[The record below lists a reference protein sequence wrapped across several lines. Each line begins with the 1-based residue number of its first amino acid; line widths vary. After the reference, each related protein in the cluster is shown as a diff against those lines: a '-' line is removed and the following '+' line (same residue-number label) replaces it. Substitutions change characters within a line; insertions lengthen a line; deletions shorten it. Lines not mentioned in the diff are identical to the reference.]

1 MTNSVVHGLPRWSLA
16 VPPLALVVLVLS
28 WGRDLGAVLLVL
40 VCAGL
45 GAAVIAAVH
54 HAEVVA
60 HKVGEPFGTLI
71 LALAVTVIEVALIV
85 TLMASGGD
93 KAASL
98 ARDTVF
104 AAVMI
109 TCNGILGLSLVV
121 GSLRHRTQQ
130 FRVHASGS
138 ALAVITALVTLSL
151 VLPTFTTSTPG
162 ATFSGAQLA
171 FAGVVSL
178 VMYGVFVF
186 VQTIRH
192 RDYFLPVE
200 HDAEAQADKA
210 LRTGVAARARDG
222 EALSTDGLVRT
233 GNSDR
238 PDTELST
245 AGDASVAARDG
256 QSEAAAD
263 PVTEV
268 VDNANNER
276 DERDEDDENGD
287 AETHAAAP
295 SGRVALLSLGMLFVC
310 LVAVVGL
317 AKTVSPKLE
326 EAVASA
332 GAPVAVVGVIIALL
346 VLLPETVAAVRA
358 ALRNRL
364 QTSLNLALGSALASI
379 GLTIPAIAL
388 ASIWLDGPLVLGLSG
403 TEMVLFALTVVISQL
418 TLATGRAT
426 LLQGATHLMVFSAFL
441 FLAVSP

>member
-1 MTNSVVHGLPRWSLA
+1 M
-16 VPPLALVVLVLS
+16 PPLALVVLVLS
-28 WGRDLGAVLLVL
+28 WGRKPGAVLLILICV
-40 VCAGL
+40 GL

-60 HKVGEPFGTLI
+60 HRVGEPFGTLI

-109 TCNGILGLSLVV
+109 TCNGILGLALVV
-121 GSLRHRTQQ
+121 GSLRHKTQE

-138 ALAVITALVTLSL
+138 ALAVMTALVTLSL

-162 ATFSGAQLA
+162 ATFSGPQLA
-171 FAGVVSL
+171 FAGVASL

-192 RDYFLPVE
+192 RDYFLPVVE
-200 HDAEAQADKA
+200 SD
-210 LRTGVAARARDG
+210 GV
-222 EALSTDGLVRT
+222 
-233 GNSDR
+233 
-238 PDTELST
+238 
-245 AGDASVAARDG
+245 
-256 QSEAAAD
+256 EAASSSRG
-263 PVTEV
+263 VE
-268 VDNANNER
+268 EQ
-276 DERDEDDENGD
+276 DEDQGEL
-287 AETHAAAP
+287 HAAAP
-295 SGRVALLSLGMLFVC
+295 SSKVALVSLGLLFGC

-326 EAVASA
+326 SAVESA
-332 GAPVAVVGVIIALL
+332 GAPLAVVGVMIALL

-379 GLTIPAIAL
+379 GLTIPAIAI
-388 ASIWLDGPLVLGLSG
+388 ASIWLDGPLVLGLGSK
-403 TEMVLFALTVVISQL
+403 ELVLFVLTVVVSML

-426 LLQGATHLMVFSAFL
+426 LLQGAVHLMIFSSFL

>member
-40 VCAGL
+40 VCVGL

-162 ATFSGAQLA
+162 ATFSSAQLA

-200 HDAEAQADKA
+200 PEQKPSDLERREPREAREMRKA
-210 LRTGVAARARDG
+210 RVEVGRQLPEGGGSVDQELGGGSVGQKREGSGDQKLG
-222 EALSTDGLVRT
+222 EAPEGRDEEDS
-233 GNSDR
+233 
-238 PDTELST
+238 ELG
-245 AGDASVAARDG
+245 ADVVA
-256 QSEAAAD
+256 
-263 PVTEV
+263 EV
-268 VDNANNER
+268 VES
-276 DERDEDDENGD
+276 EDDD
-287 AETHAAAP
+287 QETHAAAP
-295 SGRVALLSLGMLFVC
+295 SGRVALMSLAMLFVC

-326 EAVASA
+326 DAVASA

-346 VLLPETVAAVRA
+346 VLLPETVAAIRA

>member
-1 MTNSVVHGLPRWSLA
+1 MTNSVVQGLPRWSLA
-16 VPPLALVVLVLS
+16 VPPLALVVLALS
-28 WGRDLGAVLLVL
+28 WGRDLGAVLLIL

-45 GAAVIAAVH
+45 GAAVVAAVH

-60 HKVGEPFGTLI
+60 HRVGEPFGTLI
-71 LALAVTVIEVALIV
+71 LALAVTIIEVALIV

-109 TCNGILGLSLVV
+109 TCNGILGLALVV
-121 GSLRHRTQQ
+121 GSLRHKTQE

-138 ALAVITALVTLSL
+138 ALAVMTALVTLSL

-162 ATFSGAQLA
+162 ATFSSAQLA
-171 FAGVVSL
+171 FAGATSL
-178 VMYGVFVF
+178 VMYGIFVF

-200 HDAEAQADKA
+200 ISETPAVTTPASDSAADS
-210 LRTGVAARARDG
+210 DDI
-222 EALSTDGLVRT
+222 EALDPTDELLP
-233 GNSDR
+233 
-238 PDTELST
+238 PDE
-245 AGDASVAARDG
+245 
-256 QSEAAAD
+256 E
-263 PVTEV
+263 
-268 VDNANNER
+268 
-276 DERDEDDENGD
+276 DEP
-287 AETHAAAP
+287 HAAAP
-295 SGRVALLSLGMLFVC
+295 SGNVALVSLGLLFLC
-310 LVAVVGL
+310 LIAVVGL

-326 EAVASA
+326 SAVESA
-332 GAPVAVVGVIIALL
+332 GAPLAVVGVVIALL

-379 GLTIPAIAL
+379 GLTIPAIAI
-388 ASIWLDGPLVLGLSG
+388 ASIWLDGPLVLGLG
-403 TEMVLFALTVVISQL
+403 GKELVLFALTVVVSML

-426 LLQGATHLMVFSAFL
+426 LLQGAVHLMIFGSFVFL
-441 FLAVSP
+441 TVSP

>member
-1 MTNSVVHGLPRWSLA
+1 MTNSTVHGLPRWSLA
-16 VPPLALVVLVLS
+16 VPPLALVVLGLS
-28 WGRDLGAVLLVL
+28 WGRDLEAVLLVL

-60 HKVGEPFGTLI
+60 HRVGEPFGTLI

-138 ALAVITALVTLSL
+138 ALAVMTALVTLSL

-200 HDAEAQADKA
+200 HTTDGDAELA
-210 LRTGVAARARDG
+210 V
-222 EALSTDGLVRT
+222 
-233 GNSDR
+233 
-238 PDTELST
+238 
-245 AGDASVAARDG
+245 
-256 QSEAAAD
+256 
-263 PVTEV
+263 EV
-268 VDNANNER
+268 VDQE
-276 DERDEDDENGD
+276 EDDEE
-287 AETHAAAP
+287 AHAAAP
-295 SGRVALLSLGMLFVC
+295 SGKVALISLALLFAC

-326 EAVASA
+326 SAVESA
-332 GAPVAVVGVIIALL
+332 GAPLAVVGVVIALL

-379 GLTIPAIAL
+379 GLTIPAIAV
-388 ASIWLDGPLVLGLSG
+388 ASIWLSGPLVLGLG
-403 TEMVLFALTVVISQL
+403 GKEMVLFALTVVISQL

-426 LLQGATHLMVFSAFL
+426 LLQGAVHLMVFSAFL

>member
-1 MTNSVVHGLPRWSLA
+1 MTKTHVLSGLPRWSLA
-16 VPPLALVVLVLS
+16 VPPLALIVLAVS
-28 WGRDLGAVLLVL
+28 WGSKPGVILLIL
-40 VCAGL
+40 ICAGL

-60 HKVGEPFGTLI
+60 HRVGEPFGTLI

-109 TCNGILGLSLVV
+109 TCNGILGLALVV
-121 GSLRHRTQQ
+121 GSLRHKTQE

-138 ALAVITALVTLSL
+138 ALAVMTALVTLSL

-162 ATFSGAQLA
+162 ATFSAAQLA
-171 FAGVVSL
+171 FAGVASL

-192 RDYFLPVE
+192 RDYFLPVTE
-200 HDAEAQADKA
+200 PTDEDSEEVHAEAP
-210 LRTGVAARARDG
+210 
-222 EALSTDGLVRT
+222 STKT
-233 GNSDR
+233 
-238 PDTELST
+238 
-245 AGDASVAARDG
+245 
-256 QSEAAAD
+256 
-263 PVTEV
+263 
-268 VDNANNER
+268 
-276 DERDEDDENGD
+276 
-287 AETHAAAP
+287 
-295 SGRVALLSLGMLFVC
+295 ALLSLGLLFGC
-310 LVAVVGL
+310 LIAVVGL

-326 EAVASA
+326 SAVESA
-332 GAPVAVVGVIIALL
+332 GAPLAVVGVVIALL

-379 GLTIPAIAL
+379 GLTIPAIAI
-388 ASIWLDGPLVLGLSG
+388 ASIWLDGPLVLGLG
-403 TEMVLFALTVVISQL
+403 GKEMVLFALTVVISML

-426 LLQGATHLMVFSAFL
+426 LLQGAVHLMIFGSFL
-441 FLAVSP
+441 FLTVSP

>member
-28 WGRDLGAVLLVL
+28 WGRDLGAFLVIL

-60 HKVGEPFGTLI
+60 HRVGEPFGTLI

-138 ALAVITALVTLSL
+138 ALAVMTALVTLSL

-200 HDAEAQADKA
+200 PAQQPAAESAAAHKAAAERSADAAVAHDEMVADDEVVK
-210 LRTGVAARARDG
+210 
-222 EALSTDGLVRT
+222 
-233 GNSDR
+233 
-238 PDTELST
+238 
-245 AGDASVAARDG
+245 AGD
-256 QSEAAAD
+256 EL
-263 PVTEV
+263 E
-268 VDNANNER
+268 E
-276 DERDEDDENGD
+276 DEDH
-287 AETHAAAP
+287 ETHAAAP
-295 SGRVALLSLGMLFVC
+295 STKVALSSLVLLFLC
-310 LVAVVGL
+310 LLAVVGL

-326 EAVASA
+326 SAVESA
-332 GAPVAVVGVIIALL
+332 GAPLAVVGVIIALL

-379 GLTIPAIAL
+379 GLTIPAIAV
-388 ASIWLDGPLVLGLSG
+388 ASIWLTGPLVLGLG
-403 TEMVLFALTVVISQL
+403 GKEMVLFALTVVVSML

-426 LLQGATHLMVFSAFL
+426 LLQGAVHLMIFSSFL